1 MAETKKPFYTGN
13 GMKVDGDL
21 DFTDNVLIGK
31 KLSFGNDGKLI
42 LRKHSNAGGIENEC
56 RLNAT
61 TGDFEVFDTIWKSA
75 FVGGL
80 KWDAAEAQ
88 FTITRLTDNKKLV
101 VPYVHETDSILKNVQ
116 YYQAEA
122 AGTAAKPSY
131 GLKDNAGDGMFF
143 ISDGVAF
150 AGGGKDLFQADTTSF
165 RLKYGD
171 NGAEI
176 FVANSTGIS
185 SKVNFTADSTFNAK
199 GKSEFEDD
207 VTISNG
213 DLDIT
218 SGRVL
223 SGGNVIGFS
232 DERIKD
238 DFQAIENAVERIL
251 RMEGVTYHN
260 LVTGKREAGLKAQQ
274 VREALAEAV
283 TSTGKDIKLLTGEEI
298 ENVLAV
304 AYGNLAGL
312 WVEGF
317 RELDKRLKSVE
328 DLCSKDQ
335 DK

>member
-56 RLNAT
+56 RINAS

-75 FVGGL
+75 FIGGL
-80 KWDAAEAQ
+80 KWDAAKAQ
-88 FTITRLTDNKKLV
+88 FTILRQTDNKKLI
-101 VPYVHETDSILKNVQ
+101 VPYVHETDLILKNVQ
-116 YYQAEA
+116 YFQAEA
-122 AGTAAKPSY
+122 GGTAAKPSY
-131 GLKDNAGDGMFF
+131 GRKDNAGDGMFF

-165 RLKYGD
+165 RLKYGT
-171 NGAEI
+171 NGSEV

-199 GKSEFEDD
+199 GKSEFEDS
-207 VTISNG
+207 VKISKG

-218 SGRVL
+218 TGRLL

-232 DERIKD
+232 DERIKSK
-238 DFQAIENAVERIL
+238 FTRIENALERIL
-251 RMEGVTYHN
+251 SMEGGTYHN
-260 LVTGKREAGLKAQQ
+260 LVTGNQETGLKAQQ

-283 TSTGKDIKLLTGEEI
+283 VDTGKDITLLTGDEI
-298 ENVLAV
+298 ESVLAV